1 MKNLVRIT
9 SGRFKGRKIATPG
22 GETHPMGERERL
34 ALFNM
39 ISEHLPGAMVLDVF
53 AGSGA
58 LGIEALSRGAGKVVF
73 VDSSQKA
80 TRCIRGNLLSLD
92 IAIENNQRV
101 NQMQPGENARVS
113 SQDRY
118 SKIGTVT
125 RENIA
130 YFASSEPNSESSAV
144 SVICSKMQDFTAKQ
158 LFDLILADPPYTDY
172 QVSEI
177 ETLPKILANGGIL
190 ILSHPDEP
198 PTLTGLNLIKSRKYA
213 GATISIYE
221 KGSST

>member
-1 MKNLVRIT
+1 
-9 SGRFKGRKIATPG
+9 
-22 GETHPMGERERL
+22 MGERERL
-34 ALFNM
+34 ALFNT
-39 ISEHLPGAMVLDVF
+39 ISGYLPGAMVLDAF

-58 LGIEALSRGAGKVVF
+58 LGIEALSRGASKVAF

-92 IAIENNQRV
+92 IAIENDQRV
-101 NQMQPGENARVS
+101 NQRQPGENARVS

-125 RENIA
+125 RGNITHVV
-130 YFASSEPNSESSAV
+130 SSEPNSESSAV
-144 SVICSKMQDFTAKQ
+144 SVICSKTQDYTAKQ

-177 ETLPKILANGGIL
+177 ETLTKILTNGGIL
-190 ILSHPDEP
+190 ILSHPDKP
-198 PTLTGLNLIKSRKYA
+198 PALTGLNLIKSRKYA

-221 KGSST
+221 KVSST

>member
-1 MKNLVRIT
+1 MKNFVRIT

-34 ALFNM
+34 ALFNT
-39 ISEHLPGAMVLDVF
+39 ISGYLPGAMVLDAF

-58 LGIEALSRGAGKVVF
+58 LGIEALSRGASKVAF

-92 IAIENNQRV
+92 IAIENDQRV
-101 NQMQPGENARVS
+101 NQRQPGENARVS

-125 RENIA
+125 RGNITHVV
-130 YFASSEPNSESSAV
+130 SSEPNSESSAV
-144 SVICSKMQDFTAKQ
+144 SVICSKTQDYTAKQ

-177 ETLPKILANGGIL
+177 ETLTKILTNGGIL
-190 ILSHPDEP
+190 ILSHPDKP
-198 PTLTGLNLIKSRKYA
+198 PALTGLNLIKSRKYA

-221 KGSST
+221 KVSST

>member
-39 ISEHLPGAMVLDVF
+39 ISEYLPGAMVLDAF

-58 LGIEALSRGAGKVVF
+58 LGIEALSRGASKVAF

-92 IAIENNQRV
+92 IAIENDQRV
-101 NQMQPGENARVS
+101 NQRQPGENARVS

-125 RENIA
+125 GGNIA
-130 YFASSEPNSESSAV
+130 HFASSEPNSESSVV
-144 SVICSKMQDFTAKQ
+144 SVICSKVQDYTPEQ
-158 LFDLILADPPYTDY
+158 SFDLVLADPPYTDY
-172 QVSEI
+172 QVPEI
-177 ETLPKILANGGIL
+177 EILPKILTNGGTL
-190 ILSHPDEP
+190 VLSHPDES
-198 PTLTGLNLIKSRKYA
+198 PTLTGMNLIKSRKYA

-221 KGSST
+221 KVSST